1 MCRIGLFGLPE
12 MMFYSS
18 INVVLLIPYIIIR
31 ARKGL
36 FSQPFMPDLCT
47 KKVKMCTFGYV
58 FKPNSCIIA
67 QNVVTLHRE

>member
-12 MMFYSS
+12 MLFYPSV
-18 INVVLLIPYIIIR
+18 NVALPIHYIIIR
-31 ARKGL
+31 AQEGQ